1 MHLSTYRHLVRA
13 SALYDILVT
22 AALATPWTLPFVHGL
37 MSGLNQQLGGAPLP
51 AFAPFHMF
59 IAGLLGSIVLVWSLL
74 RLRAPSLLLGRHDG
88 SARFLFSSWMAWT
101 LAHTGAP
108 VLWLLLVP
116 EFLWGVAQWWPVAAG
131 DTLQAGPGRL
141 QTSTPLRT
149 TSRTR

>member
-22 AALATPWTLPFVHGL
+22 AALATPWTLPFMHGL
-37 MSGLNQQLGGAPLP
+37 MSDLNLRLGGAALP

-59 IAGLLGSIVLVWSLL
+59 IAGVLGSIVLVWSLL
-74 RLRAPSLLLGRHDG
+74 RLRVPSLLLGRHDG
-88 SARFLFSSWMAWT
+88 IARFLFSGWMAWT
-101 LAHTGAP
+101 LAQTDAP
-108 VLWLLLVP
+108 VLWLLLAP
-116 EFLWGVAQWWPVAAG
+116 EFAWGVAQWWRVDAAPSRH
-131 DTLQAGPGRL
+131 AGSGRL